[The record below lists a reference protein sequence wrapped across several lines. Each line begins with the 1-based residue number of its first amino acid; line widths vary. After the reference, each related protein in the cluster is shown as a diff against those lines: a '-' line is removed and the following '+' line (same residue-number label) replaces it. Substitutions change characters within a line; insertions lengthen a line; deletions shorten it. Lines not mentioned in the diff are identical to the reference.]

1 MKTLSSMSV
10 ISCITLIIV
19 YTKCYM
25 LKRSR
30 N

>member
-1 MKTLSSMSV
+1 MSV